1 MRGGML
7 MWREKVVTGLL
18 LVMLLIT
25 LTNCSQEGEED
36 QIQKLPRPS
45 VVRGEIL
52 TTPTST
58 SIQRE
63 LGSYCI
69 MNQGYIVCAISTKQ
83 RIISN

>member
-7 MWREKVVTGLL
+7 MWRGYYRERVVTGLL

-52 TTPTST
+52 TTSIITSCL
-58 SIQRE
+58 RE
-63 LGSYCI
+63 L
-69 MNQGYIVCAISTKQ
+69 AL
-83 RIISN
+83 

>member
-1 MRGGML
+1 MMRGGML

-52 TTPTST
+52 TTPIITSCL
-58 SIQRE
+58 RE
-63 LGSYCI
+63 L
-69 MNQGYIVCAISTKQ
+69 AL
-83 RIISN
+83 

>member
-1 MRGGML
+1 MMRGGML
-7 MWREKVVTGLL
+7 MWREKVVMGIL

-25 LTNCSQEGEED
+25 LTNGNKEEEEEG
-36 QIQKLPRPS
+36 QKLPRPN

-69 MNQGYIVCAISTKQ
+69 MN
-83 RIISN
+83 

>member
-7 MWREKVVTGLL
+7 MWRGYYRERVVTGLL

-52 TTPTST
+52 TTTTST
-58 SIQRE
+58 SSGRE
-63 LGSYCI
+63 L
-69 MNQGYIVCAISTKQ
+69 AI
-83 RIISN
+83 